1 MKVIIAP
8 ARTMK
13 IDEDSFPYQDL
24 PEFLPETAVAEL
36 RRTPPA
42 MVELQHPAGGEEL
55 PLVAGAGFTSPPYVS
70 NHCLYRLAVSA
81 HGAGRLF

>member
-24 PEFLPETAVAEL
+24 PEFLPETEQILAWMRSL
-36 RRTPPA
+36 
-42 MVELQHPAGGEEL
+42 
-55 PLVAGAGFTSPPYVS
+55 SYV
-70 NHCLYRLAVSA
+70 LAIPSMIPSA
-81 HGAGRLF
+81 